1 MKYYQVTEGE
11 WMRPVHRGHK
21 LCCCDCGLVHTMDF
35 RVVNGQVEY
44 RAFRQNRSTANV
56 RRHMSR
62 MLTDKAQT

>member
-44 RAFRQNRSTANV
+44 AHSGRTGLQPMFEGT
-56 RRHMSR
+56 
-62 MLTDKAQT
+62 